1 MDETNEL
8 AATSPFR
15 SAQGRSEDRA
25 VKRQALLTAAVRLFN
40 ERGFHATSLDDVA
53 ASVGVT
59 KPLIYH
65 YLGNKDQVLLECVSF
80 GVAQLHEA
88 AEAARPQ
95 PGTGLDRLKAFL
107 RRYAEVVMGDFGRC
121 VIRTSDEM
129 LTAESRARFRA
140 AKREI
145 DAATRGMLEAAVAD
159 GSIEVEDV
167 RLTAFTIA
175 GALNWTGRWHQDD
188 VGQSTAE
195 TACKMVD
202 ILCAGL
208 EPRRS

>member
-1 MDETNEL
+1 MDETSHP
-8 AATSPFR
+8 AMASPFR
-15 SAQGRSEDRA
+15 SAQARSEDRA

-59 KPLIYH
+59 KPLVYH

-80 GVAQLHEA
+80 GLAQLREV
-88 AEAARPQ
+88 AEAARAES
-95 PGTGLDRLKAFL
+95 GNGLDRLKAFL
-107 RRYAEVVMGDFGRC
+107 MRYAEVVMADFGRC

-140 AKREI
+140 AKREM
-145 DAATRGMLEAAVAD
+145 DAAMREMIDSAVAD
-159 GSIEVEDV
+159 GSIEVADV

-175 GALNWTGRWHQDD
+175 GALNWTARWHNDA
-188 VGQSTAE
+188 GQSRTE
-195 TACKMVD
+195 TARDMVD

-208 EPRRS
+208 TPR

>member
-1 MDETNEL
+1 MEGNSAL
-8 AATSPFR
+8 AAVSPFR

-25 VKRQALLTAAVRLFN
+25 LKRQALLVAAVRLFN

-59 KPLIYH
+59 KPLVYH

-80 GVAQLHEA
+80 GLAQLREV
-88 AEAARPQ
+88 AEAARVE
-95 PGTGLDRLKAFL
+95 PGNGLDRLKAFL

-129 LTAESRARFRA
+129 LTIESRARFRA
-140 AKREI
+140 AKREM
-145 DAATRGMLEAAVAD
+145 DSAMRGMIEAAVAD
-159 GSIEVEDV
+159 ESVKADNV

-175 GALNWTGRWHQDD
+175 GALNWTARWHQDD
-188 VGQSTAE
+188 AGQSRAE
-195 TACKMVD
+195 TARDMVD

-208 EPRRS
+208 TPR

>member
-1 MDETNEL
+1 MDESRDL

-59 KPLIYH
+59 KPLVYH

-80 GVAQLHEA
+80 GLAQLRET
-88 AEAARPQ
+88 AEAARAE
-95 PGTGLDRLKAFL
+95 PGTGLDRLRAYL

-121 VIRTSDEM
+121 VIRTGDEM
-129 LTAESRARFRA
+129 LSADSRARFRA

-145 DAATRGMLEAAVAD
+145 DAATREMIEAAAAD
-159 GSIEVEDV
+159 GSIRVADV

-175 GALNWTGRWHQDD
+175 GALNWTARWHQDD
-188 VGQSTAE
+188 AGQSRAE
-195 TACKMVD
+195 TASDMVD

-208 EPRRS
+208 TPR

>member
-1 MDETNEL
+1 MDETSNP
-8 AATSPFR
+8 AMASPFR
-15 SAQGRSEDRA
+15 SAQARSEDRA

-59 KPLIYH
+59 KPLVYH

-80 GVAQLHEA
+80 GLAQLREV
-88 AEAARPQ
+88 AEAARAE
-95 PGTGLDRLKAFL
+95 PGNGLDRLKAFL
-107 RRYAEVVMGDFGRC
+107 RRYAEVVMGEFGRC

-129 LTAESRARFRA
+129 LTADSRARFRA
-140 AKREI
+140 AKREM
-145 DAATRGMLEAAVAD
+145 DAAMREMIEAAVAD
-159 GSIEVEDV
+159 GSIQVADV

-175 GALNWTGRWHQDD
+175 GALNWSARWHNDAA
-188 VGQSTAE
+188 GQSRAE
-195 TACKMVD
+195 TARDMVD

-208 EPRRS
+208 ERR